1 MTGRVS
7 KIMSLDSSDE
17 LRPREYAVRVFGL
30 RNFDIPWI
38 PSVSQTNHRQISRPS
53 PWHVHKNTIEFVYC
67 ASGACEYESEG
78 RTFNLSPGM
87 MFVSRP
93 HEAHRQLQCPKGHA
107 TVCMMFKPSGNATVR
122 WFAGK
127 FEKLPRLFA
136 CSRSIAVR
144 FGKIFA
150 LAERADRS
158 VGARIRMQTLVQTLL
173 LEIIDSAALSITR
186 KVPDVFG
193 AIAERMQTHP
203 ERDYPLD
210 ALVAEANVSK
220 ASFISLFKMANGHTP
235 HSYLLRCRI
244 AEAKKFLR
252 KGLSVKAVADQFWFP
267 TPQHFSR
274 TFRNF
279 VGLTP
284 MKWLAT
290 ESV

>member
-1 MTGRVS
+1 MDS
-7 KIMSLDSSDE
+7 LAIMSLDSSDE
-17 LRPREYAVRVFGL
+17 LRPREYLSRVIDMRDFG
-30 RNFDIPWI
+30 IPWI
-38 PSVSQTNHRQISRPS
+38 SSVSQTSHRQISRPS
-53 PWHVHKNTIEFVYC
+53 PWHIHRNIIEFVYC

-107 TVCMMFKPSGNATVR
+107 TVSIMFKSSGNATVR
-122 WFAGK
+122 WFADS
-127 FEKLPRLFA
+127 FEKLPRLFF
-136 CSRSIAVR
+136 CSQSISIR

-150 LAERADRS
+150 LAERADKS
-158 VGARIRMQTLVQTLL
+158 IGTRIRMQTLVQTLL
-173 LEIIDSAALSITR
+173 LEILDSAALSITR
-186 KVPDVFG
+186 KIPDVFG
-193 AIAERMQTHP
+193 AIAERMQAHP

-220 ASFISLFKMANGHTP
+220 ASFISFFKMANGHTP
-235 HSYLLRCRI
+235 HSYLLRCRV

-252 KGLSVKAVADQFWFP
+252 KGLSVKAVADQFGFP

-284 MKWLAT
+284 TKWLKS
-290 ESV
+290 EGV